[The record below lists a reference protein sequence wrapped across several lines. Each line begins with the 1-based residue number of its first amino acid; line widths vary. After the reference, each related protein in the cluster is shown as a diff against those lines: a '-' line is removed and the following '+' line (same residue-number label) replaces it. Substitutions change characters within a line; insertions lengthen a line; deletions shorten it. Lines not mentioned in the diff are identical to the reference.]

1 MLLCF
6 SKKKGGL
13 QGEEEEEDEDDEEER
28 GKVAGNGIACENL
41 GGVHN
46 AAFANDLTRM

>member
-1 MLLCF
+1 LLCF

-13 QGEEEEEDEDDEEER
+13 AEEEEDEDDEEER

-46 AAFANDLTRM
+46 GAFANDLTRM